1 MDVQP
6 ELSRAR
12 GRGAPRRIATIS
24 VHTSPLDQPGTG
36 DAGGLNV
43 YVVEVARQLARRGIE
58 VEIFTRAVCRDT
70 PPVLELA
77 PGVLVRSLVAGPFE
91 ELDKNSLPGQICPF
105 TFGVLRTEADF
116 APGRY
121 DLVHAHYWLSGQ
133 VGAVAAERWGVP
145 LVQSMHTLGKVK
157 NLALASGDCAEPA
170 VRIRGEGEVV
180 AAADRLVAN
189 TEDEARQLVELYGAT
204 PGRVKTVSPGVDLSV
219 FRPGASG
226 ASVASVASV
235 ADIRRRL
242 GLAADAIVLVFA
254 GRIQPLKGPDVVLR
268 AAASLLRLAPEL
280 AERLVVV
287 FVGGPSGSEV
297 GAPGRLD
304 GLAGELGLAGRVRF
318 EPPCPHR
325 DLADWYRAATLV
337 LVPSHSE
344 SFGLVA
350 LEAQACGTP
359 VAAAAVG
366 GLRTAVRDG
375 FSGVLVDGHDPEVW
389 AAVLRDLVSSP
400 QWLASLS
407 RGAVAHASGFGWGA
421 TADRLIEVYTGAMA
435 SAGSVNAGSV
445 DAGSLGAAG
454 LRAGVRA

>member
-1 MDVQP
+1 MDVP
-6 ELSRAR
+6 SLSRAPD
-12 GRGAPRRIATIS
+12 RGAPRRIATIS

-70 PPVLELA
+70 PPVVELV
-77 PGVLVRSLVAGPFE
+77 PGVLVRNMVAGPFE

-121 DLVHAHYWLSGQ
+121 DLVHGHYWLSGQ
-133 VGAVAAERWGVP
+133 VGAVAASRWCVP

-157 NLALASGDCAEPA
+157 NLALASGDYAEPA
-170 VRIRGEGEVV
+170 VRIRGEAEVV

-189 TEDEARQLVELYGAT
+189 TPDEARQLLELYSAA
-204 PGRVKTVSPGVDLSV
+204 PRQVETVSPGVDLSV
-219 FRPGASG
+219 FRPSSA
-226 ASVASVASV
+226 
-235 ADIRRRL
+235 ADARRRL
-242 GLAADAIVLVFA
+242 GLPSDAVVLVFA

-268 AAASLLRLAPEL
+268 AAAALLRLAPEL
-280 AERLVVV
+280 ARRLVVV

-297 GAPGRLD
+297 GAPGRMD
-304 GLAGELGLAGRVRF
+304 GLVASLGLVGSVRF
-318 EPPCPHR
+318 EPPCPQPE
-325 DLADWYRAATLV
+325 LADWYRAATLV

-375 FSGVLVDGHDPEVW
+375 FSGVLVDGHDPELW
-389 AAVLRDLVSSP
+389 ARVLAGLIGSP
-400 QWLASLS
+400 ARLAELS
-407 RGAVAHASGFGWGA
+407 RGALAHASGFGWPA

-435 SAGSVNAGSV
+435 SVASDGPAGSVGSPAV
-445 DAGSLGAAG
+445 
-454 LRAGVRA
+454 VRA

>member
-1 MDVQP
+1 
-6 ELSRAR
+6 
-12 GRGAPRRIATIS
+12 
-24 VHTSPLDQPGTG
+24 
-36 DAGGLNV
+36 
-43 YVVEVARQLARRGIE
+43 
-58 VEIFTRAVCRDT
+58 
-70 PPVLELA
+70 
-77 PGVLVRSLVAGPFE
+77 VLVRSLVAGPFE

-170 VRIRGEGEVV
+170 VRIRGEDEVV

-189 TEDEARQLVELYGAT
+189 TEDEARQLVELYGAL

-219 FRPGASG
+219 FRPG
-226 ASVASVASV
+226 ASV

-304 GLAGELGLAGRVRF
+304 GLAGELGVGTVRAALPAPRPGRLVPGRHAGAGAVTLGIVRPGGARGSGLRHAGGGGRRGRAAHRGAGRLF
-318 EPPCPHR
+318 
-325 DLADWYRAATLV
+325 
-337 LVPSHSE
+337 
-344 SFGLVA
+344 
-350 LEAQACGTP
+350 
-359 VAAAAVG
+359 
-366 GLRTAVRDG
+366 
-375 FSGVLVDGHDPEVW
+375 
-389 AAVLRDLVSSP
+389 
-400 QWLASLS
+400 
-407 RGAVAHASGFGWGA
+407 RGARGRARPLGVGFG
-421 TADRLIEVYTGAMA
+421 
-435 SAGSVNAGSV
+435 
-445 DAGSLGAAG
+445 AA
-454 LRAGVRA
+454 